1 MEDKKWIWLV
11 IRVTVSLL
19 LLGLLFWKT
28 DITNFSKILQE
39 TDLPL
44 FLLSLLS
51 FVLIH
56 TLLSYRWQLLLRVIG
71 LNIPLKSLFK
81 TYLIGLFFNNFLPT
95 AIGGDVARGYD
106 LYRYTQKGEEA
117 AISVIVERLTG
128 FTAQM
133 LIALIALGLIYPSFR
148 DPLLAWLILGAALVY
163 LLVLL
168 VLLNPATF
176 ILCNRILQKLIRGRQ
191 LGQKLLQIPEAIS
204 LYKSSPRVLTQ
215 SVLISLLLQVL
226 TILIYYVLSHS
237 LHLTIPLA
245 YFFLFLPII
254 NIVSMIPISLGGLG
268 LREGISV
275 YLFQKIG
282 VESSHALGLSLAWF
296 LIILLTSLIGGAIF
310 ALRNADQPPPSVSV
324 V

>member
-1 MEDKKWIWLV
+1 MENKKWIWLV
-11 IRVTVSLL
+11 VRVSISLL

-28 DITNFSKILQE
+28 DISNFSKILQE
-39 TDLPL
+39 IDPPL

-56 TLLSYRWQLLLRVIG
+56 ILLSYRWQLLLRVIG

-106 LYRYTQKGEEA
+106 LYRYTQKGKEA

-133 LIALIALGLIYPSFR
+133 LIAVIALGLIYPSLH
-148 DPLLAWLILGAALVY
+148 DPLLAWLILGATLVY
-163 LLVLL
+163 LLALL
-168 VLLNPATF
+168 VLLNPAIF
-176 ILCNRILQKLIRGRQ
+176 ILSDRTLQKMKFRQ

-204 LYKSSPRVLTQ
+204 PYKSSPLVLTQ
-215 SVLISLLLQVL
+215 TVLLSLFLQAL
-226 TILIYYVLSHS
+226 TILIYYVLSNS

-275 YLFQKIG
+275 YLFQIIG
-282 VESSHALGLSLAWF
+282 VESAHALGLSLAWF
-296 LIILLTSLIGGAIF
+296 LIILLTSLIGGVIF
-310 ALRNADQPPPSVSV
+310 ALRNVDRPTPTV
-324 V
+324 